1 VAKVDLP
8 RATDFVSATSPL
20 HSSEHAIQAWSRFP
34 IEMNSDT
41 QGKRNF
47 FVIQSDLDL
56 FVEETSI
63 GLWGNGVWILHSPNI
78 QMQLHAMK
86 GHLNKS
92 NEDLIGFQK
101 AAIELCK
108 EWGLDRQKAKYLLD
122 LIFTSHK
129 MEMDNQTILAAC
141 KEMHSQ
147 LQNPSLL
154 LALFA
159 SPTQFEFTQKFNR
172 RFIHSYLEGELKQ
185 FLDVFDHGGEN
196 TGRKSFFQYT
206 TLNVTLVPIFRAYL
220 DVGHAENN
228 IKKKKFNLED
238 QLQ

>member
-1 VAKVDLP
+1 
-8 RATDFVSATSPL
+8 
-20 HSSEHAIQAWSRFP
+20 
-34 IEMNSDT
+34 
-41 QGKRNF
+41 
-47 FVIQSDLDL
+47 
-56 FVEETSI
+56 
-63 GLWGNGVWILHSPNI
+63 
-78 QMQLHAMK
+78 MK
-86 GHLNKS
+86 GHLHKS
-92 NEDLIGFQK
+92 NDDLKEFQK
-101 AAIELCK
+101 AAINLCR

-122 LIFTSHK
+122 LIFASHK

-141 KEMHSQ
+141 KEMHLQ

-159 SPTQFEFTQKFNR
+159 SPNQFEITEKFNR

-196 TGRKSFFQYT
+196 MARKSFFQYT

-220 DVGHAENN
+220 EVGNVENN
-228 IKKKKFNLED
+228 IKKKKFNLEE